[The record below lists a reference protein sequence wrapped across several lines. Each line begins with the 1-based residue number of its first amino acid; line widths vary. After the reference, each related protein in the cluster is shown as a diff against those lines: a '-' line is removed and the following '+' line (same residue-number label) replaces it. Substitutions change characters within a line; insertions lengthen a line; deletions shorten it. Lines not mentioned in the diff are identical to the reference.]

1 MKIDIRK
8 WQSTMIAGIVFLVLS
23 GCSSDDSTPEFQAST
38 TLSLKSVSVNKFA
51 DNNQA
56 ATRSIPFQSKILR
69 EGMLSLTRIEEGKDP
84 IWNVKHEYQDNKWRP
99 ESTAAFQEI
108 ELSDIPAHIVLFY
121 PHHAMGGVIGDVPQD
136 FVRTDG
142 TPALKMYTKL
152 YKRPEDAPCAGYVAA
167 DIYNPSPVQTLHQ
180 IYSMLSFRFVKQT
193 SHKGEG
199 NINQIGIDQQPTM
212 DRGTNAVD
220 NTNITKYIIMEDR
233 YEIRSPLGW
242 NYLKGLSFK
251 SEGGDN
257 NIANILLIPR
267 NLSEIPG
274 NNRQF
279 NLKFWVDGIED
290 GIEYLAAIPFSSFQ
304 NELLPGVQYRF
315 KVLIGETQVEVVP
328 DDSVPMI
335 NDWDADVEFEGGEVD
350 TEHVS

>member
-1 MKIDIRK
+1 MKINIRK
-8 WQSTMIAGIVFLVLS
+8 WQSIMIAGIVFLVLS
-23 GCSSDDSTPEFQAST
+23 GCSSDDSTPELQAST
-38 TLSLKSVSVNKFA
+38 TFSLKSVSVNKFA

-56 ATRSIPFQSKILR
+56 ATRSIPIQSKILR
-69 EGMLSLTRIEEGKDP
+69 EGMLSLSRIEEGKKT
-84 IWNVKHEYQDNKWRP
+84 IWNVKHEYQDNKWLP

-108 ELSDIPAHIVLFY
+108 ELSEKPAHIVLFY
-121 PHHAMGGVIGDVPQD
+121 PHHAMNGVIGDVPFD
-136 FVRTDG
+136 FTRVGDI
-142 TPALKMYTKL
+142 PALKMYTKL

-193 SHKGEG
+193 SHEGEG

-212 DRGTNAVD
+212 NRGD
-220 NTNITKYIIMEDR
+220 NSGGDNGTVTKYIIMEDR

-242 NYLKGLSFK
+242 NTLEGLSFK

-267 NLSEIPG
+267 NLSEIPV

-290 GIEYLAAIPFSSFQ
+290 GIEYDAAIPFSSFQ

-315 KVLIGETQVEVVP
+315 KVLIGETEVKVIP
-328 DDSVPMI
+328 DDSVPVI
-335 NDWDADVEFEGGEVD
+335 NDWNVGGEINPGEV
-350 TEHVS
+350 ESI